1 MATEGAPLSH
11 GGPGPAAAA
20 GSAEALVYSEQVIDH
35 ATNPRNVG
43 RLDPADAIGV
53 DGDPVIGNLIRFYL
67 RVDGDRVAAVGFQ
80 AFGCSATIAAA
91 SVTTELA
98 SGVPVAALRTLDAAT
113 IEAALGG
120 LPAEKRYCAAVA
132 ARALQSALD
141 ALPAAPS
148 AGA

>member
-1 MATEGAPLSH
+1 MATEGAPH
-11 GGPGPAAAA
+11 GGPAPAAAHV
-20 GSAEALVYSEQVIDH
+20 SAEALVYSEQVVDH

-43 RLDPADAIGV
+43 RLEPADASGA

-67 RVDGDRVAAVGFQ
+67 RVEGDRIAAARFQ

-98 SGVPVAALRTLDAAT
+98 SGAPVAALRALDAAT

-120 LPAEKRYCAAVA
+120 LPPEKRSCAAVA
-132 ARALQSALD
+132 ARALQRALD

-148 AGA
+148 VGA

>member
-120 LPAEKRYCAAVA
+120 LPAEKRSCAVVA
-132 ARALQSALD
+132 ARALERALD
-141 ALPAAPS
+141 ALPGAPR